1 MHPDTP
7 GIGLLASRVHEA
19 PGDEIDDVGFDEF
32 ITMPS
37 ELSYPKGGEEQL
49 QETAD
54 AISSKLDTGA
64 DGSSGYLSC
73 CDEYSNEENSSD
85 TIRKLNQL
93 PEDHAQD
100 TQQDGTGEYVEG
112 FDPGTM
118 PY

>member
-1 MHPDTP
+1 
-7 GIGLLASRVHEA
+7 
-19 PGDEIDDVGFDEF
+19 
-32 ITMPS
+32 MPS

-54 AISSKLDTGA
+54 AISSKLDT
-64 DGSSGYLSC
+64 
-73 CDEYSNEENSSD
+73 
-85 TIRKLNQL
+85 LNQL

>member
-54 AISSKLDTGA
+54 AISSKLDTI
-64 DGSSGYLSC
+64 SELLRRIL
-73 CDEYSNEENSSD
+73 E
-85 TIRKLNQL
+85 LNQL